1 MRQEDCDVEISLG
14 YTVKMRTC
22 SFQLGLS
29 KPRGNPGSLKNKT
42 GEKKAKIKRAV
53 EKTFQQGAQDAEAE
67 TPVAFSILCAG
78 LLKLL

>member
-1 MRQEDCDVEISLG
+1 MRQEDCNVEVNLG

-29 KPRGNPGSLKNKT
+29 KLRGNPGSLKNKT
-42 GEKKAKIKRAV
+42 KKAKIKRAV

-67 TPVAFSILCAG
+67 TPWPFPFSAQDS
-78 LLKLL
+78 